1 MYKKPFI
8 AGNWKMHKT
17 ATETVETLKELK
29 NLISEIDDRTIMI
42 APPFTSLR
50 DAFKIVEGSNIF
62 LGGQNMFYE
71 DKGAFTG
78 EISPDMLLDAGCKF
92 VILGHSERRH
102 IFGEGDELINKKI
115 KKALQKRLTPILC
128 VGEKLEEREMGHVE
142 DVVRKQLTGGLKSLT
157 KEDILN
163 IIVAYEPVWAIGT
176 GKTATPEDANS
187 VHMFIKNFLCDTY
200 LVKEEDL
207 IVLYGGSVK
216 PGNIAS
222 LMAKHFIDGVLVG
235 GASLSPQD
243 FSKIVKF
250 DKEI

>member
-17 ATETVETLKELK
+17 STETVETLEKLKELVS
-29 NLISEIDDRTIMI
+29 NIDDRTIVV
-42 APPFTSLR
+42 APPFTSLS
-50 DAFKIVEGSNIF
+50 DANRVLKGSNIF
-62 LGGQNMFYE
+62 LGAQNMFYE
-71 DKGAFTG
+71 DSGAYTG
-78 EISPDMLLDAGCKF
+78 EISADMLLDVGCKF

-102 IFGEGDELINKKI
+102 IFGEGDDLINRKVI
-115 KKALQKRLTPILC
+115 KALQKGLTPILC
-128 VGEKLEEREMGHVE
+128 VGEVLEEREKGLVE
-142 DVVRKQLTGGLKSLT
+142 EVVKNQLDSGLKSLT

-187 VHMFIKNFLCDTY
+187 VHRFIKQFFNEHFGIS
-200 LVKEEDL
+200 EEEL

-216 PGNIAS
+216 PKNIAN
-222 LMAKHFIDGVLVG
+222 LMAEHFIDGVLVG
-235 GASLSPQD
+235 GASLSHED

-250 DKEI
+250 DKEM

>member
-17 ATETVETLKELK
+17 PTETIETLKELK
-29 NLISEIDDRTIMI
+29 KLVSDVSDRSIMV

-50 DAFKIVEGSNIF
+50 GAHEVLKDSNIY
-62 LGGQNMFYE
+62 LGAQNMYYE

-78 EISPDMLLDAGCKF
+78 EISADMLLDSGCKF

-102 IFGEGDELINKKI
+102 IFGEENELINKKVV
-115 KKALQKRLTPILC
+115 KALQKGLTPILC
-128 VGEKLEEREMGHVE
+128 VGEKLEERESGLVE
-142 DVVRKQLTGGLKSLT
+142 KVVKEQLTEGLKSLT

-187 VHMFIKNFLCDTY
+187 VHMFIKNFLCETFG
-200 LVKEEDL
+200 VREEDL
-207 IVLYGGSVK
+207 TVLYGGSVK
-216 PGNIAS
+216 PKNISS
-222 LMAKHFIDGVLVG
+222 LMAEHFIDGVLVG
-235 GASLSPQD
+235 GASLSPED

-250 DKEI
+250 D